1 MSSKSWYNREADCLE
16 TDDPDLGFFS
26 VTTKSSNLT
35 KMDLELGEHI
45 PACTED
51 LDNLIESLE
60 GSPNKRNGSKSERR
74 FSPDKYKP
82 KPKPKVVPPPQ
93 RALYMHHET

>member
-1 MSSKSWYNREADCLE
+1 MLKKVFLSGKSWYNREADCLE
-16 TDDPDLGFFS
+16 TDDPNLGFFS

-35 KMDLELGEHI
+35 QMNLELGEHT

-60 GSPNKRNGSKSERR
+60 GSPKKRKISMSERK
-74 FSPDKYKP
+74 FSPEKYKP
-82 KPKPKVVPPPQ
+82 QPKPKVVPPP
-93 RALYMHHET
+93 